1 MKKLVAAS
9 VLDNMVANHVVEKTY
24 LALINIG
31 MGTIIMYSLL
41 EKFFSSHSNVHEL
54 RYLRVI
60 LWYLPNAVSIFSPV
74 GDESQK
80 DHTIAKRIVLSYKDD
95 C

>member
-41 EKFFSSHSNVHEL
+41 EKFFSSHSNVHE
-54 RYLRVI
+54 
-60 LWYLPNAVSIFSPV
+60 
-74 GDESQK
+74 
-80 DHTIAKRIVLSYKDD
+80 
-95 C
+95 